1 MLLSVYP
8 LSTDLSIGDR
18 GVQLGFQVDFF
29 FGDRMGE
36 IQGFGTKLLAGVA
49 EALSFGISVLWVTQ
63 DGESHVGAVESQ
75 LMGSAG
81 DGF

>member
-1 MLLSVYP
+1 MGLKMKL
-8 LSTDLSIGDR
+8 
-18 GVQLGFQVDFF
+18 F
-29 FGDRMGE
+29 FGDGGGE
-36 IQGFGTKLLAGVA
+36 IQGFGTKLLAGIA

-63 DGESHVGAVESQ
+63 DGESHVGAVEPQ